1 MVGHI
6 WEKSKFFVVVEK
18 MSSGEEKPSKRLVVG
33 DDPVDSF
40 EADWLGFEK
49 PAIELTNLLY
59 RISESSGVCCGII
72 GPWGSG
78 KTSFMKLMEEYARE
92 KSGWENVRTV
102 WFTAWDPGGIQDLGD
117 AMLYRFFRAAV
128 DADKAEEMD
137 KEMAETLKK
146 LEEALGVRR
155 SLRERARRVLEKI
168 SPALPREAQ
177 VVAATAS
184 GFLEE
189 LESSSRIREC
199 FDRLMEWLEKKKR
212 TVFLFIDDVD
222 RATGEQIFDLLSELR
237 LYVSRRRVVA
247 VLGYSEDYVIKA
259 LGQVLPKEI
268 QSEEYLEKIITVKR
282 NVPTPT
288 MYSLM
293 PYAEALIRH
302 LLPNIP
308 DENILGLKEYAARLS
323 LSNPRKLKRLIL
335 TFAQLISSI
344 EHYHKLDTYE
354 LYSMLFATAA
364 FDMGLL
370 TDEKVA
376 QTIERGNYHEV
387 EVALQELAEKNPD
400 KRKAAE
406 LLIALSPTL
415 VSGSVSKLRLAGVL
429 PSERTVPSETTRREF
444 DWSKSFIPILSSAAK
459 RGLELTSNI
468 AESSVK
474 IVIPQ
479 NINVKNFKV
488 ETQVRSALRE
498 VYKCGCVLSWADSD
512 MFVLLSSHINES
524 PFGVILW
531 FFGECSRF
539 VAEKSFIFWLVDD
552 VGLFADN
559 EDYLKRL
566 MLEAQEKSKGLKN
579 PFVFV
584 YTPYSKVEAL
594 LKYLLDVITSPK

>member
-1 MVGHI
+1 
-6 WEKSKFFVVVEK
+6 

-168 SPALPREAQ
+168 SPALPREVQ
-177 VVAATAS
+177 VAATAAS

-268 QSEEYLEKIITVKR
+268 ESEEYLEKIITVKR

-288 MYSLM
+288 TDSLIS
-293 PYAEALIRH
+293 YAEAIMQR
-302 LLPNIP
+302 LLPNIST
-308 DENILGLKEYAARLS
+308 ESISTLSNFAADFS
-323 LSNPRKLKRLIL
+323 FGNPRKLKRLIL
-335 TFAQLISSI
+335 TFAQLVSSI
-344 EHYHKLDTYE
+344 EYYHKLKERE
-354 LYSMLFATAA
+354 LYSMLFTTAA
-364 FDMGLL
+364 FDLGVLS
-370 TDEKVA
+370 DEKIA
-376 QTIERGNYHEV
+376 QAIEEGGVSEI
-387 EVALQELAEKNPD
+387 EDALLKFAKKNPD
-400 KRKAAE
+400 KNKAVD
-406 LLIALSPTL
+406 LLVRYVEYFMPL
-415 VSGSVSKLRLAGVL
+415 VAGSVSRLRLAGVL
-429 PSERTVPSETTRREF
+429 STGKVEETTIHSATIQREF
-444 DWSKSFIPILSSAAK
+444 DWNEFFIPILSSAAK

-468 AESSVK
+468 VESLVK

-479 NINVKNFKV
+479 NTDVKNFEV
-488 ETQVRSALRE
+488 ETWSPAPFIG
-498 VYKCGCVLSWADSD
+498 VYSRGCVLSWADGD
-512 MFVLLSSHINES
+512 MFVLLSSYIGIKPS
-524 PFGVILW
+524 YDVIGW
-531 FFGECSRF
+531 FFDECSRF
-539 VAEKSFIFWLVDD
+539 VAEKSFIFWLIDD

-566 MLEAQEKSKGLKN
+566 TLEAQEKSKGLKN